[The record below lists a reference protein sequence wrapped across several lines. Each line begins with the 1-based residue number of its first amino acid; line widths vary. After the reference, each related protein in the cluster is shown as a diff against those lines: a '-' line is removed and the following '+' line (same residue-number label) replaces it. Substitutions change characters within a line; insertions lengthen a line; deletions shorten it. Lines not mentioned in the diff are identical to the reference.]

1 MLMVDVSSS
10 ALFGTKNSLK
20 KNIITEISATLA
32 FSALQNNNDK
42 VGMIMFSDQV
52 ELFIP
57 QAKGKTHVLRIIR
70 ELIEFKPKSKQTDIK
85 IAFEFLYSSI
95 EKKINCFHTF

>member
-20 KNIITEISATLA
+20 KNIITEISAILA
-32 FSALQNNNDK
+32 FSALQNNDK

-52 ELFIP
+52 KLFIP
-57 QAKGKTHVLRIIR
+57 LSKGKTM
-70 ELIEFKPKSKQTDIK
+70 F
-85 IAFEFLYSSI
+85 
-95 EKKINCFHTF
+95 